1 MTSLWLDEADADA
14 PRTSHDPHALDPGRR
29 VDVAIVGAGVTGC
42 ACALALAERG
52 RRVAVYDARSVA
64 GGASGRNGG
73 FALRGAAPAYD
84 DARDRLGAERARELW
99 RLSERALDAMERLA
113 GNRLVR
119 SGSL

>member
-52 RRVAVYDARSVA
+52 RSVAVYDARRIA

-84 DARDRLGAERARELW
+84 EACLRLGPERAQALW
-99 RLSERALDAMERLA
+99 QLTERALDRMETLA
-113 GNRLVR
+113 GDA
-119 SGSL
+119 